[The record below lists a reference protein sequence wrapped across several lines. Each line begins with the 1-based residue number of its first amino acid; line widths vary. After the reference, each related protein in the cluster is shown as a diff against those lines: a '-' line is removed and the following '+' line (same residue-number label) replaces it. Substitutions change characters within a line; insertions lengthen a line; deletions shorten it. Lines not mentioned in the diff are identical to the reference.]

1 MEDLLDPK
9 VSSVFIE
16 LENEEKDSEYLIEKL
31 QISLSEL
38 RSRLS
43 YVMECGFII
52 VYQKNEKEF
61 FKANFEKLDKIM
73 ENANDFSGVV
83 DGLTELDQ
91 YLN

>member
-9 VSSVFIE
+9 VSSIFLE
-16 LENEEKDSEYLIEKL
+16 LENGEKDSEYLTEKL

-38 RSRLS
+38 RDRLS
-43 YVMECGFII
+43 YVMERGFIT
-52 VYQKNEKEF
+52 VNQKNGKEF
-61 FKANFEKLDKIM
+61 FKANFERLDMIM
-73 ENANDFSGVV
+73 ENTNNFSIVV